1 MTQHTPIDPMDI
13 ALAIHAGDWKLRR
26 PITGSVAIAI
36 VGSAALKDYKG
47 EVDNVLAVL
56 RAAGV
61 EIVGDAP

>member
-1 MTQHTPIDPMDI
+1 
-13 ALAIHAGDWKLRR
+13 LRR

-61 EIVGDAP
+61 EIVGDAS